1 MTNIEIIRNKI
12 QNINIYISKLTSAS
26 SKYLN
31 EAEDFNWGEMKK
43 YRDALDQVEK
53 FIMKIKDFV
62 GCYRVLN
69 KDNLSVKLLALNKK
83 EELINDNCEQGTLLD
98 QLTQFENF
106 LINLSI

>member
-12 QNINIYISKLTSAS
+12 QNINIYISRLTSAS

-31 EAEDFNWGEMKK
+31 EDFNWGQMKK

-53 FIMKIKDFV
+53 FIMKIKDYV
-62 GCYRVLN
+62 SCYRVKN

-106 LINLSI
+106 LTNLSI